1 MRDRGREEKG
11 VRRWGGRW
19 GGAFGFSSDF
29 DDVDGW
35 HRRVKLQTDHTR
47 DRKTSV

>member
-1 MRDRGREEKG
+1 MRDRGREEEG
-11 VRRWGGRW
+11 VRRW